1 MREIAPGQTL
11 DQYEILDVI
20 ARSGMA
26 TIFKARDTVSG
37 RTVVLKVPHLQFEAD
52 VVFYKRFQREEE
64 IGLRLDHPSIVKV
77 LRPVAKSRMYL
88 VQEYVE
94 GDSLRQFLKRHGA
107 LAIETAVKITVQIA
121 DALEYLHEAGVVHR
135 DLKPENIILTPERG
149 IKIMD
154 FGIAFDAAL
163 RKMTWSGLSQTTGT
177 PDYMAP
183 EQVEGQ
189 RGDPRTDLYSLGV
202 MLYEMLTGQVP
213 FGNENAMAAMRDKV
227 VRDPEPPRRLRP
239 DIPPG
244 LEKMVL
250 LALARDPQRRPES
263 AYEFREMVLHPDS
276 VVDADRAPREP
287 DGLRLSPRARR
298 ALAVAIV
305 VVGSSLIIGV
315 LGIVS
320 QFVPKGSG
328 SSPQGPEPAW
338 NRPPH

>member
-11 DQYEILDVI
+11 DQYEVLDVI

-26 TIFKARDTVSG
+26 TIFKARDTETG

-52 VVFYKRFQREEE
+52 VVFFNRFQREEE

-77 LRPVAKSRMYL
+77 LRPTTKSRMYL
-88 VQEYVE
+88 VEEFVE
-94 GDSLRQFLKRHGA
+94 GESLRQFLKRHGP
-107 LAIETAVKITVQIA
+107 LAIETAVNITVQIA
-121 DALEYLHEAGVVHR
+121 DALEYLHSAGVVHR
-135 DLKPENIILTPERG
+135 DLKPENIILTPDRG

-189 RGDPRTDLYSLGV
+189 RGEPRTDLYSLGV

-213 FGNENAMAAMRDKV
+213 FSGENALAAMRDKT
-227 VRDPEPPRRLRP
+227 VRDPEPPRNLRP
-239 DIPPG
+239 DIPLG
-244 LEKMVL
+244 LEKVVL
-250 LALARDPQRRPES
+250 LALDRDPQRRPES

-276 VVDADRAPREP
+276 VAGADVTPRDP
-287 DGLRLSPRARR
+287 DGLPLSQRARR

-305 VVGSSLIIGV
+305 IVGSSLILGA

-328 SSPQGPEPAW
+328 APPQAPAW